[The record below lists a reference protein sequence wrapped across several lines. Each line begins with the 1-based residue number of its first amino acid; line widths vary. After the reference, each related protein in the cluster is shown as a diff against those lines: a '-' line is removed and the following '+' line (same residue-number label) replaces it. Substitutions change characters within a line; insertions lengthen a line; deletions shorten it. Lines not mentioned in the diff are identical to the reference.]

1 MVDVRALG
9 GRRDDDL
16 LGAGLEVLGGGGAL
30 GEAAG
35 GLDDDVGA
43 EVAPRQLG
51 GIGLGGDAD
60 ALAVD
65 DERVLFDLHGPRI
78 RAVDGVV
85 LEQVT
90 QRLGVRQV
98 VDADELDV
106 CAVSLRGADDE
117 AADAAEAVDA
127 YAHSHWSSQSF

>member
-1 MVDVRALG
+1 MLGLVVHLLVDAEADGDVRALG

-43 EVAPRQLG
+43 ELAPRQLG
-51 GIGLGGDAD
+51 GVGLGGDAD

-65 DERVLFDLHGPRI
+65 DERVLFDLDACPDTGRGPSR
-78 RAVDGVV
+78 
-85 LEQVT
+85 T
-90 QRLGVRQV
+90 
-98 VDADELDV
+98 
-106 CAVSLRGADDE
+106 
-117 AADAAEAVDA
+117 
-127 YAHSHWSSQSF
+127 